1 MSGGLPA
8 RGSVPC
14 MRFHWQF
21 TGNGLMSTPHCR
33 YASRLFLLVAA
44 LLGSPGGA
52 EGNGWEHGAIPFKA
66 LVAALR
72 SESTDMRA
80 RAAESIGYR
89 GETRGTPPLLDL
101 LGRGEPSHRVRS
113 AAYTALGRLADSQ
126 ALPVLGQCLR
136 DEAREEIRSDC
147 VTALRGLGSEES
159 LDLVIKAF
167 RTDAHALVRSR
178 AVDALGGFARPEA
191 VNLLSGLLAGENPSL
206 RLRATT
212 ALGRTGMHEAV
223 APLLARLRDAEPLAE
238 RAAIVGAL
246 AQLRDPS
253 ALDALLEELES
264 VQDGALRVRITIA
277 LGAIRAP
284 SAHDALIRMLRDP
297 LPAVQF
303 YAIRGLRELGQS
315 AAAGDLSRLYQTLAE
330 GLSNRSSASLKAD
343 APAVLTALNLQVE
356 ILRALAELDA
366 RSGAGAFVDG
376 ARSPEIPRDSQ
387 IALRIAEGFYERRRM
402 ALHGLGY
409 SASRDA
415 IEVLEGRDGLGHAD
429 PRLRAVAVRSLAV
442 LNAAGTVEKLLPVLR
457 DPVPEV
463 RWTAAMAL
471 GRLASADAVEP
482 LVDRLADEFG
492 EVRRQA
498 ALALGYIGEPEASLP
513 LARLAINEPVAS
525 VREAALYAMD
535 LLDAAD

>member
-14 MRFHWQF
+14 TRFDWQF

-33 YASRLFLLVAA
+33 YASWVFVLVVA

-52 EGNGWEHGAIPFKA
+52 EGNGWEHGAVPFKA

-113 AAYTALGRLADSQ
+113 AAYTALGR
-126 ALPVLGQCLR
+126 
-136 DEAREEIRSDC
+136 
-147 VTALRGLGSEES
+147 
-159 LDLVIKAF
+159 
-167 RTDAHALVRSR
+167 
-178 AVDALGGFARPEA
+178 
-191 VNLLSGLLAGENPSL
+191 
-206 RLRATT
+206 
-212 ALGRTGMHEAV
+212 TGMHEAA

-315 AAAGDLSRLYQTLAE
+315 ATAGDLSRLYQTLAE

-343 APAVLTALNLQVE
+343 APAVLTALGLQVE
-356 ILRALAELDA
+356 ILRALTELDA

-415 IEVLEGRDGLGHAD
+415 VEVLEGRDGLGHAD
-429 PRLRAVAVRSLAV
+429 PRLRAVSVRSLAV

-482 LVDRLADEFG
+482 LVELLADEFG

-498 ALALGYIGEPEASLP
+498 ALALGYIGEPEATVP